1 MLLHVVNRSPA
12 NSRVYE
18 QALSAMGPDD
28 VLLLIEDGVQGAL
41 PQLVRYYAKIE
52 GRLFALRE
60 DLEARGL
67 LGRCAESVQV
77 VDVDGFVTLTEE
89 AERTVSWY

>member
-1 MLLHVVNRSPA
+1 
-12 NSRVYE
+12 
-18 QALSAMGPDD
+18 MGPDD

-41 PQLVRYYAKIE
+41 PQLVRYYAEIE

>member
-12 NSRVYE
+12 NSRVFD
-18 QALSAMGPDD
+18 QALTAMGPDD

-41 PQLVRYYAKIE
+41 PQLVRYYAQIE

-60 DLEARGL
+60 DLGARGL

>member
-12 NSRVYE
+12 NSRVFE
-18 QALSAMGPDD
+18 QALNAMGPQDL
-28 VLLLIEDGVQGAL
+28 LLLIEDGVQGAL
-41 PQLVRYYAKIE
+41 PQLVRHLAPVE

-67 LGRCAESVQV
+67 VGCCAESVQV
-77 VDVDGFVTLTEE
+77 IDVDGFVTLTEE
-89 AERTVSWY
+89 TERTVSWY